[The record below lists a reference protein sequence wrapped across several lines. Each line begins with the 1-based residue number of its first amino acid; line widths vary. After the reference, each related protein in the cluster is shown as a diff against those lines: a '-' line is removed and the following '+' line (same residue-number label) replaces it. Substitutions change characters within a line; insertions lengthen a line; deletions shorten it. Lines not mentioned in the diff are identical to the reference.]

1 MDILFAI
8 SASVMVFALGASI
21 GSFLNVIVYRLPAGL
36 SILWPPSRCPK
47 CLNQLKAYDN
57 VPVFGWISLRGRCRY
72 CKSKIS
78 VRYPVVE
85 GVTGII
91 FLLIFLVFQVSILT
105 IGYWAFCSWLLAL
118 SLIDLDTMTLPN
130 PLTQSGLVAGILFQ
144 MVVGYLSE
152 GSSVALVNHLMM
164 AIVGGVLGLWLF
176 DAIAL
181 LGSIAFGKT
190 AMGAGDAK
198 LAAMMGAWL
207 GWKYLLLASFIAC
220 ALGALIGSGVIM
232 HKRILLG
239 RSKLRTAS
247 GREATN
253 EQTSTHRLGQKMP
266 FGPFL
271 ALGSLITLFSGE
283 AILSTYLRLFFPAS

>member
-1 MDILFAI
+1 M
-8 SASVMVFALGASI
+8 SVPASLIVFALGASI
-21 GSFLNVIVYRLPAGL
+21 GSFINVVVYRLPAKL
-36 SILWPPSRCPK
+36 SILWPPSRCPH

-57 VPVFGWISLRGRCRY
+57 VPVLGWLRLRGRCRY

-85 GVTGII
+85 ALTGIV
-91 FLLIFLVFQVSILT
+91 FLLVFFIFKVSIIT

-130 PLTQSGLVAGILFQ
+130 QLTQSGLVLGIIFQ
-144 MVVGYLSE
+144 MVIGYSSS
-152 GSSVALVNHLMM
+152 GSWVELVKHLMTG
-164 AIVGGVLGLWLF
+164 IVGAVLGLWLF

-181 LGSIAFGKT
+181 IGSIVLGKT

-207 GWKYLLLASFIAC
+207 GWKYLLLAGFIAC
-220 ALGALIGSGVIM
+220 AVGALAGGGA
-232 HKRILLG
+232 ILLS
-239 RSKLRTAS
+239 SKK
-247 GREATN
+247 
-253 EQTSTHRLGQKMP
+253 LGQKIP

-271 ALGSLITLFSGE
+271 ALGAAIALFGGK
-283 AILSTYLRLFFPAS
+283 AILSAYLRLFFPIS